1 MLGTRSSSTGWL
13 ALAFVGL
20 VALTFT
26 PRTAHAQEASAT
38 DTEARLHF
46 EAARSHFERGAYEEA
61 LREFQAA
68 YELSH
73 RADLLYNLYLCAERI
88 GELDQA
94 IDYLDRYLH
103 EGAPAADLRTQLEAR
118 LVNMHERRDARQ
130 AQTAQASDDT
140 ASQTPPPPATTTRPG
155 DIVPAAIAFGVAGAG
170 LLTFAIFGGL
180 ALAEDGSLASSCGT
194 SCSDAQLANLGVYVA
209 VADAGW
215 ITAAVGAAAGLVLLF
230 TVGMPSEQATSTALV
245 LPWVDTQNGGGG
257 LTLRGSF

>member
-1 MLGTRSSSTGWL
+1 MSGIRSSSKGLL

-20 VALTFT
+20 LALSFA
-26 PRTAHAQEASAT
+26 PRTVHAQDASPS

-73 RADLLYNLYLCAERI
+73 RAELLYNLYLSAERM
-88 GELDQA
+88 GDLDQA

-103 EGAPAADLRTQLEAR
+103 EGAPAAELRTQLEAR
-118 LVNMHERRDARQ
+118 LVNMHERRDARE
-130 AQTAQASDDT
+130 AQASTTTDT
-140 ASQTPPPPATTTRPG
+140 TSQTPPPPATTTRPG
-155 DIVPAAIAFGVAGAG
+155 DIVPAAIAFGIAGVG
-170 LLTFAIFGGL
+170 VLTFAIFGGL

-194 SCSDAQLANLGVYVA
+194 SCSDAQLANLGVYDA

-215 ITAAVGAAAGLVLLF
+215 ITAAVGAVAGVVLLF